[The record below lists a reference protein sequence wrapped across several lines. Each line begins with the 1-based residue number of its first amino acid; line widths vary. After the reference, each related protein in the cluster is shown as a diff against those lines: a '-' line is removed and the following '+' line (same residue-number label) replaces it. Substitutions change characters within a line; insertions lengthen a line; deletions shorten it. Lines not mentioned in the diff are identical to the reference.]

1 MRGWTLLCY
10 KMIDIIH
17 ITSFVLVDQYIQA
30 TDQYK
35 ELYIVT
41 LWYWTVN
48 ILIENTNI
56 LINVR
61 FGDQA
66 ASKNVFLSKK

>member
-1 MRGWTLLCY
+1 
-10 KMIDIIH
+10 MIDIIH
-17 ITSFVLVDQYIQA
+17 ITSFALVDQYIQA

-35 ELYIVT
+35 ELVT